1 MQKANINT
9 APIVKRYRTWASI
22 TIGAIVLLILA
33 GGIVRMTGSGMG
45 CPDWPKCFGQWIPPT
60 DISQLPTDYKSQ
72 FAVVGR
78 EVADFEAF
86 KTWVE
91 YINRLL
97 GVLVG
102 FFAIITA
109 ALSYGLR
116 KIIPSVFYQSLAG
129 LLLVIVE
136 GGIGAYVVRTHLQ
149 AGMVT
154 LHMVVALAI
163 FAVYLNAILKA
174 KQEGLRERYKRS
186 IPKKLIWLSL
196 ALLVITTVQIIMGTQ
211 VREAIDVL
219 AVELG
224 EGERANWISQLGA
237 GYDWHSM
244 GYYAVLGIFVWLLI
258 QMKNYY
264 TSHGA
269 LRNLIISIG
278 IILALEVALG
288 LGMHHLGI
296 PAFMQPSH
304 LLLASL
310 LFGAEFLLL
319 RIMMMLSL
327 ESRVDVVYD
336 HQRNKE
342 VFSHS

>member
-1 MQKANINT
+1 M
-9 APIVKRYRTWASI
+9 KRYRTWASI

-45 CPDWPKCFGQWIPPT
+45 CPDWPKCFGQWVPPT
-60 DISQLPTDYKSQ
+60 DISQLPTDYKTQ
-72 FAVVGR
+72 FAVAGR

-102 FFAIITA
+102 FFSIITA
-109 ALSYGLR
+109 VLSFRMR
-116 KIIPSVFYQSLAG
+116 KIVPSVFFLSLAG
-129 LLLVIVE
+129 LLLVIIE

-163 FAVYLNAILKA
+163 FAVYLSAILKA
-174 KQEGLRERYKRS
+174 REEELKRKYPS
-186 IPKKLIWLSL
+186 TIPSKLKWGAL
-196 ALLVITTVQIIMGTQ
+196 ALLAITTMQIVMGTQ
-211 VREAIDVL
+211 VREAIDL
-219 AVELG
+219 IAVQLG
-224 EGERANWISQLGA
+224 EGDRANWISQLGA
-237 GYDWHSM
+237 GYDWHS
-244 GYYAVLGIFVWLLI
+244 LGHYSILGVFLWLAI
-258 QMKNYY
+258 QMKDFYQ
-264 TSHGA
+264 SHA
-269 LRNLIISIG
+269 ILKNLIIAIG
-278 IILALEVALG
+278 VFIFLEVALG

-310 LFGAEFLLL
+310 LFGAEFLLM
-319 RIMMMLSL
+319 RVMMMLSG
-327 ESRVDVVYD
+327 ESGSEDLAYD
-336 HQRNKE
+336 NQRNKE
-342 VFSHS
+342 VLSH